1 MYRECTLNLKA
12 PTKTASKNVVCL
24 SRLLQIFDNTIIY
37 LYLKRTAHLAIN
49 ASLPCVPLKHIYIYT
64 QVKHMIKHRICQV

>member
-1 MYRECTLNLKA
+1 M
-12 PTKTASKNVVCL
+12 CL
-24 SRLLQIFDNTIIY
+24 AQGPQRSDVGVGKMLFIIIIY

>member
-1 MYRECTLNLKA
+1 MQFSVPLVQAQVAIQLRSLRILEVKEFILFY
-12 PTKTASKNVVCL
+12 
-24 SRLLQIFDNTIIY
+24 FIY

-64 QVKHMIKHRICQV
+64 QVKHMIKHRIYQV